1 MKATPQKD
9 NDLPEEDILV
19 RAKNHFGLEST
30 SKVTSRHIFEM
41 IGIIQK
47 SLTSVSSGEKAK
59 KPKEQK
65 DTKKTRPRK
74 TKDERLQEII
84 DRITSNAAN

>member
-1 MKATPQKD
+1 MLQKD

-30 SKVTSRHIFEM
+30 SKVTSWHIFEM
-41 IGIIQK
+41 IGIMQK
-47 SLTSVSSGEKAK
+47 SLASGSSDEKANK
-59 KPKEQK
+59 AKEQK
-65 DTKKTRPRK
+65 DTKKRRPRK

-84 DRITSNAAN
+84 DRITSNTAN